1 MASIIDGYRGICE
14 MQELL
19 LLTLI
24 LLLALAVLIDIRWQR
39 VPNWLSL
46 TVLSIGFASQ
56 TLNGLWGFLSALG
69 GMALGLVGLGIF
81 YLRGGMGAGD
91 VKLMAAVGSYLGI
104 KLAALT
110 LAYTLILGGVM
121 AVLVILALVSRRYL
135 YQRMPTHLRCGDS
148 RLGGE
153 KIIDANSINDNF
165 PSLRQQRFPYVLAI
179 ALATLVVIYQFDLG
193 FNFSGLI

>member
-1 MASIIDGYRGICE
+1 
-14 MQELL
+14 MQDLL

-24 LLLALAVLIDIRWQR
+24 LLLASAVLIDIRWQR

-69 GMALGLVGLGIF
+69 GMAVGLVGLGIF

-110 LAYTLILGGVM
+110 LAYTLVLGGVM
-121 AVLVILALVSRRYL
+121 AVFVILTLVSRRYL
-135 YQRMPTHLRCGDS
+135 YQRIFTHQVTAQLAPSHLKRGGTTASGQKMVDDDPTR
-148 RLGGE
+148 
-153 KIIDANSINDNF
+153 DNF
-165 PSLRQQRFPYVLAI
+165 PRLRDQRFPYVLAI
-179 ALATLVVIYQFDLG
+179 TLATLVVIYQFGLG
-193 FNFSGLI
+193 FNLSGLF